1 MIQKILRAENSSKFY
16 RQPLKQFK
24 MKCHKET
31 NYSYSRRKDVCKIH
45 TKRFESNLISD
56 YGSSGV
62 CSHDKL
68 SDTSVKYGDKTTDTE
83 ASCHK
88 CGWKI
93 LYVEGYKKTEQGW
106 DEKEYYYH
114 TWCHE

>member
-1 MIQKILRAENSSKFY
+1 M
-16 RQPLKQFK
+16 
-24 MKCHKET
+24 
-31 NYSYSRRKDVCKIH
+31 
-45 TKRFESNLISD
+45 
-56 YGSSGV
+56 
-62 CSHDKL
+62 
-68 SDTSVKYGDKTTDTE
+68 KYGDKTTDTE